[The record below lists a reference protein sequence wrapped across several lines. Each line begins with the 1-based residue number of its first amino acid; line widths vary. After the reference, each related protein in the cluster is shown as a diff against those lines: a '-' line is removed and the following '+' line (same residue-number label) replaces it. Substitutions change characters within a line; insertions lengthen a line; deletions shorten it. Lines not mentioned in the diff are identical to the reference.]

1 MLTLLLLLLL
11 TPLHPTR
18 TNTATW
24 SSDANYVANGAFG
37 LVRVAQ
43 AGESYAGNTVSS
55 GWFSSSSGGK
65 IDGVTRAASIP
76 NSDSHTHTVTPL
88 GTIANTGSSETRPAN
103 VAMYYFI
110 KY

>member
-1 MLTLLLLLLL
+1 MNK
-11 TPLHPTR
+11 

-24 SSDANYVANGAFG
+24 SSDANYVANGNFG
-37 LVRVAQ
+37 LVRMTNSGEGT
-43 AGESYAGNTVSS
+43 AGQGNSS
-55 GWFSSSSGGK
+55 GSGNNWIK
-65 IDGVTRAASIP
+65 PDNRPASIP

-88 GTIANTGSSETRPAN
+88 GTIASSGSSETRPVN